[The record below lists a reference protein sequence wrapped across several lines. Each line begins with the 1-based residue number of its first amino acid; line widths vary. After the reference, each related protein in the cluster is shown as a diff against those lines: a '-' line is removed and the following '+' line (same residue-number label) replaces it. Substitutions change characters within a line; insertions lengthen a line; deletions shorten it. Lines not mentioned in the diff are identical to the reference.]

1 MTDLRQ
7 VFDDLVRFE
16 TMLWTAVDARLQETS
31 GTTLAS
37 LNMLLIIDATPNCRV
52 FDIARSLAITVGGTS
67 QAVDRL
73 EKAGWCVRR
82 AHPTDRR
89 SSIVELTHPGRA
101 VLTRAAPVF
110 DEELDRLLSAPL
122 SGADLGHLADS
133 LRALRRSAAAA
144 PDTATRATSPRQN

>member
-16 TMLWTAVDARLQETS
+16 TMLWTAVDARLQEA
-31 GTTLAS
+31 GGMTLAS

-52 FDIARSLAITVGGTS
+52 FDIARALAITVGGTS

-89 SSIVELTHPGRA
+89 SSIVELTHSGREG
-101 VLTRAAPVF
+101 LTRAAPVF

-122 SGADLGHLADS
+122 SGADLGHLAGS

-144 PDTATRATSPRQN
+144 SDTATRASSPRQN

>member
-1 MTDLRQ
+1 MTDLPQ
-7 VFDDLVRFE
+7 GFAVHGRFE
-16 TMLWTAVDARLQETS
+16 TVLWTAVDARLQEAS

-52 FDIARSLAITVGGTS
+52 FDIARALAITVGGTS
-67 QAVDRL
+67 QAVDRV
-73 EKAGWCVRR
+73 EKARWSVRR

-89 SSIVELTHPGRA
+89 SSIVELTHPGRTL
-101 VLTRAAPVF
+101 LTRAAPVF

-122 SGADLGHLADS
+122 STADLGHLADS

-144 PDTATRATSPRQN
+144 PGTATRATSPRQN